1 MTQRITRLLFAPT
14 LMVAF
19 AVLIKGY
26 IGAGDGFAA
35 GIIAGMAFV
44 MQFVAFGERNVRRNL
59 HTRYAPVVAMC
70 GLALAL
76 ACTFLPVLR
85 GLPLLTHWPPPDAK
99 VLHFGTVEILTA
111 VAFDVGVFL
120 LVLGFTVTA
129 LALVSRAESRE
140 QLQP

>member
-1 MTQRITRLLFAPT
+1 
-14 LMVAF
+14 
-19 AVLIKGY
+19 
-26 IGAGDGFAA
+26 
-35 GIIAGMAFV
+35 MAFV
-44 MQFVAFGERNVRRNL
+44 MQFVAFGERNVRRSL

-99 VLHFGTVEILTA
+99 VLHFGSVEILTA

-120 LVLGFTVTA
+120 LVVGFTVTA

>member
-1 MTQRITRLLFAPT
+1 MTQRISRLLFAPT

-26 IGAGDGFAA
+26 VGAGDGFAA
-35 GIIAGMAFV
+35 GIIAGMAFA
-44 MQFVAFGERNVRRNL
+44 MQFVAVGERNVRRRL
-59 HTRYAPVVAMC
+59 HTKYAPVVAMC

-85 GLPLLTHWPPPDAK
+85 GLPLLTHWPPPGAQ

>member
-1 MTQRITRLLFAPT
+1 MTQRISRLLFAPT

-26 IGAGDGFAA
+26 VGAGDGFAA
-35 GIIAGMAFV
+35 GIIAGLAFL
-44 MQFVAFGERNVRRNL
+44 MQFVAFGERNVRRSL
-59 HTRYAPVVAMC
+59 HTRYAPVVAMS

-85 GLPLLTHWPPPDAK
+85 GLPLLTHWPPPDAE
-99 VLHFGTVEILTA
+99 VLHFGTLEILTA
-111 VAFDVGVFL
+111 VVFDVGVFL
-120 LVLGFTVTA
+120 LVVGFTVTA

-140 QLQP
+140 QP

>member
-19 AVLIKGY
+19 AVLINGY
-26 IGAGDGFAA
+26 VGGGDGFAA
-35 GIIAGMAFV
+35 GIIAGMAFL
-44 MQFVAFGERNVRRNL
+44 MQFVAFGERNVRRTL
-59 HTRYAPVVAMC
+59 YTRYAPLVAMC

-85 GLPLLTHWPPPDAK
+85 GLPVLTHWPPPDAE
-99 VLHFGTVEILTA
+99 VLHYGSLEILTA

-120 LVLGFTVTA
+120 LVVGFTVTA
-129 LALVSRAESRE
+129 LALVARAETRE
-140 QLQP
+140 PGP